1 MTKQISAKL
10 ILRTRN
16 PDTGAVAT
24 TYELEYPR
32 FVHSEF
38 MTHRL
43 FSRNSASSRAIPV
56 ATVIQSVLDDPA
68 MPVHWGKNQPGMQ
81 AREELT
87 GEDLRFVQNEWLNA
101 RDFAANC
108 AKRMSEAGAHKQIVN
123 RILEP
128 FQWMKVIAT
137 STEWN
142 NFYWL
147 RDHKDADPTIKR
159 LAEVMNKESIK
170 YKPIDLRDGEWHLPY
185 FTLHRKPMCD
195 TITYRTVEDGTEFAL
210 EDAIKISASLCAQ
223 VSFRKSNFGLEKAA
237 DIYKRLIESEPVHA
251 SPVEHQLQA
260 VYTRSDSL
268 HMLKHSGYTHM
279 DMDGNFWSGNI
290 RGYVQHRQLIPNHV
304 KKG

>member
-1 MTKQISAKL
+1 MTRKISAKL

-32 FVHSEF
+32 FIHAEF
-38 MTHRL
+38 MTHRN

-81 AREELT
+81 AKEELQ
-87 GEDLRFVQNEWLNA
+87 GEDLDYVKDQWLEA
-101 RDFAANC
+101 SKQAAFH
-108 AKRMSEAGAHKQIVN
+108 AQLMADRGAHKQVVN

-128 FQWMKVIAT
+128 FQWMKVIVT

-147 RDHKDADPTIKR
+147 RNHNDAQPEIKR
-159 LAEVMNKESIK
+159 LAEVMHNESVK
-170 YKPIDLRDGEWHLPY
+170 FKPIELRDGEWHLPY

-195 TITYRTVEDGTEFAL
+195 TLVYRTVEDGTEYSVQ
-210 EDAIKISASLCAQ
+210 DAIKISASLCAQ
-223 VSFRKSNFGLEKAA
+223 VSYRKSNFGLEKAS

-260 VYTRSDSL
+260 VFTKNNSL
-268 HMLKHSGYTHM
+268 YSLKTLGYTHV

-290 RGYVQHRQLIPNHV
+290 RGYVQHRQLVPNHT
-304 KKG
+304 KRG